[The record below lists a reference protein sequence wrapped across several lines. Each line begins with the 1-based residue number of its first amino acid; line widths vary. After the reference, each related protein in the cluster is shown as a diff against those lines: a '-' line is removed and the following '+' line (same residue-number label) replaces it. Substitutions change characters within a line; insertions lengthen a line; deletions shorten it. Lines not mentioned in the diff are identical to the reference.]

1 MIDLIISG
9 ISNALF
15 EAFGYE
21 NHADKIPQDLSP
33 PCFYIQ
39 CLEPKIKKYIGTRY
53 LRKNHFVIQYFPR
66 SENNTVTECN
76 SVGEEMFE
84 CLEVI
89 NADGF
94 FLRGTEMKFE
104 IVDDVLH
111 FFVDYNSFV
120 RKLGQKETMGSLQ
133 NGVHVKG

>member
-1 MIDLIISG
+1 MTDLIISG

-53 LRKNHFVIQYFPR
+53 LRENHFVIQYFPR